1 MCKMV
6 VCIFGHTDK
15 AKRVV
20 GNFRKILDDE
30 FGDQYSLEVID
41 IRENPELADR
51 YEVLATPMAIKTFP
65 EPRRRIIGDLSNR
78 EKVLF
83 GLNLKNVRN
92 EELGEHPK

>member
-1 MCKMV
+1 
-6 VCIFGHTDK
+6 
-15 AKRVV
+15 
-20 GNFRKILDDE
+20 
-30 FGDQYSLEVID
+30 
-41 IRENPELADR
+41 
-51 YEVLATPMAIKTFP
+51 MAIKTFP